1 MGADADAVEEFA
13 AWMRTLHREAKKP
26 SYTEI
31 VRRIR
36 AADPHASIVVSTISE
51 TLNGKRLPRWTTVEP
66 IARALGGTA
75 AVQECLNRWKRAD
88 AARTTTAPPPP
99 AAPGRAVAADP
110 PSGPGQ
116 DTTDPDTVPK
126 TAPPATP
133 QPDRPPR
140 RKPLLAGTAGTAA
153 AVGLALAAW
162 LTPSFWDG
170 KDETPTGRT
179 PGSTASDDTPATPGP
194 GSGPAGRAPTAGASS
209 ASPEEEAIPE
219 AFRAGTHRAELVA
232 TEGESW
238 STPDGRV
245 SITVP
250 GASTAGDIQVLVIT
264 PSTSCPEVSL
274 AMGEAL
280 VIPETPGPSWTRIT
294 PVRAWIKETPAV
306 GAEFPDI
313 HVRLQVDQGTGPVPR
328 GKRCGQ

>member
-1 MGADADAVEEFA
+1 MEEFA
-13 AWMRTLHREAKKP
+13 AWMRALHREAKKP

-66 IARALGGTA
+66 IARALGGTD

-88 AARTTTAPPPP
+88 AARTTAAPPPP
-99 AAPGRAVAADP
+99 AAPGRVVAADP
-110 PSGPGQ
+110 LSGPGQ
-116 DTTDPDTVPK
+116 DTIDPDTAPK

-140 RKPLLAGTAGTAA
+140 RKPLLVGRAGTAA
-153 AVGLALAAW
+153 AVGLALATW
-162 LTPSFWDG
+162 LTLPLWDG
-170 KDETPTGRT
+170 EDETPTGRT
-179 PGSTASDDTPATPGP
+179 PSSTASDNTPATPGP
-194 GSGPAGRAPTAGASS
+194 GSSPAGRAPTAGASS
-209 ASPEEEAIPE
+209 AAPEEAISE

-232 TEGESW
+232 SAGESW

-250 GASTAGDIQVLVIT
+250 GASTVGDVQVLVIT

-294 PVRAWIKETPAV
+294 PVRAWTKEIPSVETK
-306 GAEFPDI
+306 FPDI

-328 GKRCGQ
+328 GKSCEQ